1 MIGREA
7 GLSRLEVLGLLVFI
21 LSVLGMLAW
30 SIDGVGNV
38 LGDFLG
44 FFFDQRDEVTGELT
58 AFSQAMLGLLIAGG
72 AVIVFMGAGWLVLS
86 TNLGGRL
93 AFLLT
98 GAAVFGW
105 LTFNGIL
112 FVTVAPR
119 GIRPVDLE
127 GLNALQVKIPA
138 IALALGSLILF
149 IMFLVALDR
158 YEKDEPT

>member
-1 MIGREA
+1 MERES
-7 GLSRLEVLGLLVFI
+7 GLSRLEVLGLLLFI
-21 LSVLGMLAW
+21 ASILGMLAW
-30 SIDGVGNV
+30 SIDGVGNI

-58 AFSQAMLGLLIAGG
+58 SFSQAMLGILIVVG
-72 AVIVFMGAGWLVLS
+72 AVLVFMGAGWLVLS
-86 TNLGGRL
+86 TNLGARL

-98 GAAVFGW
+98 GAAIFGW

-119 GIRPVDLE
+119 GIRPENLE
-127 GLNALQVKIPA
+127 GLNALQEKVPA
-138 IALALGSLILF
+138 IALTLGSLMLF

-158 YEKDEPT
+158 YEKDEPA

>member
-1 MIGREA
+1 MEREG
-7 GLSRLEVLGLLVFI
+7 GLSRLEVLGLLLFI
-21 LSVLGMLAW
+21 ASILGMLAW
-30 SIDGVGNV
+30 SIDGVGNL

-58 AFSQAMLGLLIAGG
+58 AFSQAMLGILIAVG
-72 AVIVFMGAGWLVLS
+72 AVLVFMGAGWLVLS

-93 AFLLT
+93 AFLLS
-98 GAAVFGW
+98 GAAIFGW

-119 GIRPVDLE
+119 GIRPENLE
-127 GLNALQVKIPA
+127 GLNAFQEKVPA
-138 IALALGSLILF
+138 IALTLGSLMLF

-158 YEKDEPT
+158 YEKDEPA